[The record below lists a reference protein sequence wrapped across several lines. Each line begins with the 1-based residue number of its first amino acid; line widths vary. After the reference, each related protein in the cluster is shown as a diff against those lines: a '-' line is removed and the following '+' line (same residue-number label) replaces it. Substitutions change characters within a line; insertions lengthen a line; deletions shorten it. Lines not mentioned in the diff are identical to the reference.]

1 MMTKPAK
8 LSPLLTLAETAE
20 HLKVDPRTVR
30 RALKKGELHATM
42 SVVGSVCL
50 RTTLPHSL
58 ACGGGNGQ

>member
-30 RALKKGELHATM
+30 RALKKGQLHAHY
-42 SVVGSVCL
+42 VGRRIRVSQDD
-50 RTTLPHSL
+50 L
-58 ACGGGNGQ
+58 AAFLSMRWR